1 MPHPPNYTM
10 SKPPPIKLLIVD
22 DHPALRKGLR
32 EVEEINPQI
41 KVVGEAGN
49 GAEALR
55 QTASLHPDVI
65 LLDYRLPDVP
75 GHEIC
80 RAVRQKH
87 PAVHVLFLSSY
98 AAEATVRA
106 AFDAGAAGYLL
117 KENDAQKIVDAI
129 LSVSRGT
136 SVVDPALANVLLAT
150 HRTGVDS
157 PVKRLD
163 SLSPQE
169 MRVLQEVATGK
180 TDKEISE
187 VLGLQPKTIR
197 NYLDHI
203 FTKLAVHTRT
213 QAAAIYLSVT
223 HNKE

>member
-1 MPHPPNYTM
+1 M

-49 GAEALR
+49 GAEALK

-65 LLDYRLPDVP
+65 LLDYRLPDIA

-87 PAVHVLFLSSY
+87 SAVHVLFLSSY

-129 LSVSRGT
+129 LTVSRGG
-136 SVVDPALANVLLAT
+136 SVVDPALTNVLLAT
-150 HRTGVDS
+150 PRTVVDS

-187 VLGLQPKTIR
+187 ALGLQPKTIR

-213 QAAAIYLSVT
+213 QAAAFYLRAT
-223 HNKE
+223 NRPE